1 MADVTDAQFQA
12 LENRVA
18 NVEASAHNNGQ
29 AISSLQQDV
38 KNLQEEDKRQQKKD
52 IEHDEKLADHE
63 RRLKSIEN
71 PLLEYK
77 VEEWRLTNVFKFP
90 SVDENGNAIIY
101 MPPFTKEELRAC
113 NEDIPGV
120 VSYKW
125 YQKIFN
131 PREQGDVSFD
141 FDRSQSYL
149 RSINIGPHATINIPV
164 PIILLNNAD
173 ERRVLLIECAAKGL
187 VLSTVKYNT
196 DLEDSVVTIYNF
208 TNSTINIKTGEP
220 LFKVSV
226 VYGYP
231 VELKLNTD

>member
-12 LENRVA
+12 LENRV
-18 NVEASAHNNGQ
+18 NSVEASAHNNTQ
-29 AISSLQQDV
+29 AINGLQSDV
-38 KNLQEEDKRQQKKD
+38 RNLQEEDKRQQKKD
-52 IEHDEKLADHE
+52 QEHDEKLDNHE
-63 RRLKSIEN
+63 KRLKSIEN

-77 VEEWRLTNVFKFP
+77 VEEWRLSNIFKYP
-90 SVDENGNAIIY
+90 SVDAQGNAIIY
-101 MPPFTKEELRAC
+101 MPPFTKEELKAC
-113 NEDIPGV
+113 NEDIPGI

-125 YQKIFN
+125 YQRIFN
-131 PREQGDVSFD
+131 PTEQGDVSFD
-141 FDRSQSYL
+141 FDKSHTYL

-164 PIILLNNAD
+164 PIILLNNED

-187 VLSTVKYNT
+187 LLSTVKYNT
-196 DLEDSVVTIYNF
+196 NLEDSVVTIYNF

-231 VELKLNTD
+231 VELKLKTD